1 MNKRVT
7 VIMDEE
13 AADLLTQLAGSTR
26 KQGAYLG
33 SLLRA
38 VAACRRTPHSS
49 ESGSTLSNAGNA
61 HLETIRLSDV
71 VPYQEYR
78 SNLSSL
84 LKEVAKGRKLL
95 VVYDNDMVVVV
106 ATYVYKDL
114 VQRLSHAEDQN
125 RKAQREE

>member
-7 VIMDEE
+7 VIMDEY
-13 AADLLTQLAGSTR
+13 AAGLLTQLAGSTR

-38 VAACRRTPHSS
+38 VAASQEASHSLDADDDLIHTD
-49 ESGSTLSNAGNA
+49 ST
-61 HLETIRLSDV
+61 HLQTIHLSDV

-84 LKEVAKGRKLL
+84 LKEVTKGRKLL
-95 VVYDNDMVVVV
+95 VVHDNDMVVVV
-106 ATYVYKDL
+106 AAYVYEDL

-125 RKAQREE
+125 RKVQREE